1 MITNYCLLR
10 TGGGCG
16 SSRDRLRLRWSGG
29 RFNPEMF
36 ELAKTDKAVRNAL
49 RRARS

>member
-1 MITNYCLLR
+1 MK
-10 TGGGCG
+10 
-16 SSRDRLRLRWSGG
+16 RWSGG
-29 RFNPEMF
+29 FNPEMF

>member
-1 MITNYCLLR
+1 LLAPELDEVDEQR
-10 TGGGCG
+10 
-16 SSRDRLRLRWSGG
+16 RMKRWSGG